1 MRKLLQFLAVILL
14 GVNARRTDAD
24 APVDDVYGGQR
35 RGSLHKSN
43 YNNNNG
49 NNNYNSQLNSPYLPY
64 QQPRER
70 KPNIVLILTDDQ
82 DVELASPLIVCC
94 GWSNP
99 SGSLNFMPRTLR
111 RIRDEGAEL
120 RHAYVTT
127 PMCCPSRS
135 SLLTGRYVHN
145 HEVFTNNDN
154 CSSPQWQ
161 RDHEPHSF
169 AAYLSNAGYRTAY
182 FAEHLSPESRG
193 LSFQLRPG
201 LLYDTLPFA
210 DSLYKKLQPVV
221 TRFIDLMHDLITNLT
236 IEQKGRRILLGF
248 SLVIVWEESYWMSLR
263 SKSSELLSNVAFTL
277 HRRKIV
283 SRINTGEKVS
293 TASLHAVFFT
303 LRCPLPAAGYNDKAT
318 HAPGYFGKYLN
329 KYNGSYIPP
338 GWREWG
344 GLIMNSRYYNYSVN
358 MNGKKIKHGFEY
370 SKDYYP
376 DLIANDSVTFL
387 RQSKHNFARKPVMLV
402 ASFPAPH
409 GPEDS
414 APQFSHLFFNVT
426 THHTPAYDYAPN
438 PDKQWIL
445 QVTQKM
451 QPIHKQFTDLLMTK
465 RLQTLQSVDDAVD
478 RIYQELKDL
487 GELDNTYIIYTSDHG
502 YHLGQFGL
510 IKGKSFPF
518 EFDVRVP
525 FLIRGPGIEPG
536 TIHLRFVAVF
546 CSKHGR
552 RSKFKWPDTFLI
564 ESSGRRETPE
574 SIAESKARE
583 ARKQNQTALVKQ
595 HSNATPEEEEDNTAD
610 PDTEHESEHRFF
622 ENDTGSDQDISEDED
637 FEDSIIDESSNEYS
651 SNEAIIRGEKND
663 VHLADSDPHLDN
675 RVHPVHSTFSTK
687 HERLAIECSRPEVQT
702 NCIPGQ
708 KWRCER
714 DGHRWRRHKCKYA
727 APPPRM
733 SKKCACFTPNGVV
746 YTRLESNDYDYVHR
760 YPGFGRDRRPTDVYA
775 DVARYFARRGKRDV
789 SGAGSEDSGQDTDEN
804 DDEYNDGERD
814 RRAIDE
820 EDDEDFFQ
828 ELDSL
833 ADDVRKEYTSE
844 DEKLEFDNLNESE
857 YSIDDF
863 DPSLD
868 KVVKGRLNVED
879 VVRRHRRIRRSVTKK
894 DTVEHVTKIM
904 ESIEEELDDLKAT
917 QERQSEPRRAGFP
930 PKCSVLPQGGVNC
943 SETVYQD
950 PNEWRNS
957 RREIEQQIREMRMQ
971 LETLKDIRRH
981 LMTKRPHV
989 MKDPEDG
996 LKSTEEAHKPH
1007 HHPSKNHVNRHHKK
1021 HEHANTI
1028 NPGVTTVRSTT
1039 VKHVDQATEERIA
1052 STENKSIFNVTAT
1065 ESSDADTITTTE
1077 PTSTASLSSTFK
1089 PKKASRRQKTKEPVV
1104 VGNRTEME
1112 DDKVQRRR
1120 KIHHHRRNNTL
1131 FTNSVHD
1138 EVPIVNVSETIETT
1152 VTAQSTSRSQYH
1164 HQTRYTTIP
1173 TTTTRETT
1181 IHRETAT
1188 GIGDV
1193 TNDFTK
1199 ENTVGTNPQTISSTG
1214 SETPDRETTE
1224 SQSTTPPFTRTTTGV
1239 EGRSRTT
1246 FPSTAVTTT
1255 TTSVTVPVTISSN
1268 KRFPK
1273 IQKNRTNNLGPSRID
1288 VTILESPDRRSRQD
1302 IANNNRRLPPMLNSP
1317 LEARHKCYCEP
1328 DSYSKKDEKEIARE
1342 ERRRLKEERLKK
1354 KERKLRK
1361 KAKLEKECLTEK
1373 MNCFEHDNDHWRT
1386 APLWS
1391 AGPFCFCMN
1400 ANNNTYSCIRTI
1412 NATHNFLYCEFTT
1425 GLVTY
1430 YNLRIDPFEQWNR
1443 VSSLTSLER
1452 SYLHDQLEHL
1462 KGCKG
1467 TRDCTVGNAKEALPQ
1482 QQHQRFIAKRK
1493 FANTFGT
1500 FDDCLFCAISCLIR
1514 NNMKTFVIAT
1524 PNHSLC
1530 YNEKKIEC

>member
-1 MRKLLQFLAVILL
+1 TPTPLSTTFTV
-14 GVNARRTDAD
+14 VSVV
-24 APVDDVYGGQR
+24 APFT
-35 RGSLHKSN
+35 S
-43 YNNNNG
+43 
-49 NNNYNSQLNSPYLPY
+49 YNSQLNSPYLPY

-82 DVELASPLIVCC
+82 DVEL
-94 GWSNP
+94 
-99 SGSLNFMPRTLR
+99 GSLNFMPRTLR

-169 AAYLSNAGYRTAY
+169 AAYLSNAGYRT
-182 FAEHLSPESRG
+182 
-193 LSFQLRPG
+193 
-201 LLYDTLPFA
+201 
-210 DSLYKKLQPVV
+210 
-221 TRFIDLMHDLITNLT
+221 
-236 IEQKGRRILLGF
+236 
-248 SLVIVWEESYWMSLR
+248 
-263 SKSSELLSNVAFTL
+263 
-277 HRRKIV
+277 
-283 SRINTGEKVS
+283 
-293 TASLHAVFFT
+293 
-303 LRCPLPAAGYNDKAT
+303 
-318 HAPGYFGKYLN
+318 GYFGKYLN

-536 TIHLRFVAVF
+536 TIVDDIVLNIDLAPTFLDIAGVETPPQMDGRSFKKLF
-546 CSKHGR
+546 QNSKHGR

-583 ARKQNQTALVKQ
+583 
-595 HSNATPEEEEDNTAD
+595 
-610 PDTEHESEHRFF
+610 
-622 ENDTGSDQDISEDED
+622 
-637 FEDSIIDESSNEYS
+637 
-651 SNEAIIRGEKND
+651 
-663 VHLADSDPHLDN
+663 
-675 RVHPVHSTFSTK
+675 STFSTK

-746 YTRLESNDYDYVHR
+746 YTRLESNDYDYDFSHR
-760 YPGFGRDRRPTDVYA
+760 QTRRVGSRERRFRP
-775 DVARYFARRGKRDV
+775 RYRR
-789 SGAGSEDSGQDTDEN
+789 
-804 DDEYNDGERD
+804 ERC
-814 RRAIDE
+814 
-820 EDDEDFFQ
+820 
-828 ELDSL
+828 
-833 ADDVRKEYTSE
+833 
-844 DEKLEFDNLNESE
+844 
-857 YSIDDF
+857 
-863 DPSLD
+863 LD

-917 QERQSEPRRAGFP
+917 QERQSGEPRRAFP

-996 LKSTEEAHKPH
+996 LKSTEEAHKPSH
-1007 HHPSKNHVNRHHKK
+1007 HHPSKNH
-1021 HEHANTI
+1021 
-1028 NPGVTTVRSTT
+1028 
-1039 VKHVDQATEERIA
+1039 
-1052 STENKSIFNVTAT
+1052 
-1065 ESSDADTITTTE
+1065 
-1077 PTSTASLSSTFK
+1077 
-1089 PKKASRRQKTKEPVV
+1089 PKKASRRQKAKEPIA
-1104 VGNRTEME
+1104 VGNRTETE

-1120 KIHHHRRNNTL
+1120 KIHHH
-1131 FTNSVHD
+1131 
-1138 EVPIVNVSETIETT
+1138 
-1152 VTAQSTSRSQYH
+1152 
-1164 HQTRYTTIP
+1164 
-1173 TTTTRETT
+1173 
-1181 IHRETAT
+1181 
-1188 GIGDV
+1188 
-1193 TNDFTK
+1193 
-1199 ENTVGTNPQTISSTG
+1199 
-1214 SETPDRETTE
+1214 
-1224 SQSTTPPFTRTTTGV
+1224 
-1239 EGRSRTT
+1239 
-1246 FPSTAVTTT
+1246 
-1255 TTSVTVPVTISSN
+1255 
-1268 KRFPK
+1268 
-1273 IQKNRTNNLGPSRID
+1273 
-1288 VTILESPDRRSRQD
+1288 
-1302 IANNNRRLPPMLNSP
+1302 
-1317 LEARHKCYCEP
+1317 
-1328 DSYSKKDEKEIARE
+1328 
-1342 ERRRLKEERLKK
+1342 
-1354 KERKLRK
+1354 
-1361 KAKLEKECLTEK
+1361 CLTEK

-1467 TRDCTVGNAKEALPQ
+1467 TRDC
-1482 QQHQRFIAKRK
+1482 
-1493 FANTFGT
+1493 
-1500 FDDCLFCAISCLIR
+1500 
-1514 NNMKTFVIAT
+1514 
-1524 PNHSLC
+1524 
-1530 YNEKKIEC
+1530 

>member
-82 DVELASPLIVCC
+82 DVEL
-94 GWSNP
+94 
-99 SGSLNFMPRTLR
+99 GSLNFMPRTLR

-169 AAYLSNAGYRTAY
+169 AAYLSNAGYRT
-182 FAEHLSPESRG
+182 
-193 LSFQLRPG
+193 
-201 LLYDTLPFA
+201 
-210 DSLYKKLQPVV
+210 
-221 TRFIDLMHDLITNLT
+221 
-236 IEQKGRRILLGF
+236 
-248 SLVIVWEESYWMSLR
+248 
-263 SKSSELLSNVAFTL
+263 
-277 HRRKIV
+277 
-283 SRINTGEKVS
+283 
-293 TASLHAVFFT
+293 
-303 LRCPLPAAGYNDKAT
+303 
-318 HAPGYFGKYLN
+318 GYFGKYLN

-536 TIHLRFVAVF
+536 TIVDDIVLNIDLAPTFLDIAGVETPPQMDGRSFKKLF
-546 CSKHGR
+546 QNKHGR

-637 FEDSIIDESSNEYS
+637 FEDSIIDESN
-651 SNEAIIRGEKND
+651 
-663 VHLADSDPHLDN
+663 SDPHLDN

-833 ADDVRKEYTSE
+833 ADDVRKEYVNLIFRDRFDNQTSE

-1065 ESSDADTITTTE
+1065 ESSDADTITTSE

-1089 PKKASRRQKTKEPVV
+1089 PKKTSRRQKTKEPVV

-1288 VTILESPDRRSRQD
+1288 VTILESPDRRSRQEIID

-1493 FANTFGT
+1493 FANTFEDMFVPST
-1500 FDDCLFCAISCLIR
+1500 LQIIR
-1514 NNMKTFVIAT
+1514 ESELSSP
-1524 PNHSLC
+1524 PNKRR
-1530 YNEKKIEC
+1530 KKLQNVWNRRSRSWQTNFRHHQDTMNYRRHRHQY

>member
-1 MRKLLQFLAVILL
+1 MRKLLQFLALL
-14 GVNARRTDAD
+14 LLSVNARRTDAGVP
-24 APVDDVYGGQR
+24 ADDTYGGGGGQR
-35 RGSLHKSN
+35 RGGSLHKPN
-43 YNNNNG
+43 YNG
-49 NNNYNSQLNSPYLPY
+49 NNNYNSQSNNSPYLPY

-82 DVELASPLIVCC
+82 DVEL
-94 GWSNP
+94 
-99 SGSLNFMPRTLR
+99 GSLNFMPRTLR

-145 HEVFTNNDN
+145 HEVFTNSDN

-161 RDHEPHSF
+161 RDYEPHSF
-169 AAYLSNAGYRTAY
+169 ATYLSNAGYRT
-182 FAEHLSPESRG
+182 
-193 LSFQLRPG
+193 
-201 LLYDTLPFA
+201 
-210 DSLYKKLQPVV
+210 
-221 TRFIDLMHDLITNLT
+221 
-236 IEQKGRRILLGF
+236 
-248 SLVIVWEESYWMSLR
+248 
-263 SKSSELLSNVAFTL
+263 
-277 HRRKIV
+277 
-283 SRINTGEKVS
+283 
-293 TASLHAVFFT
+293 
-303 LRCPLPAAGYNDKAT
+303 
-318 HAPGYFGKYLN
+318 GYFGKYLN
-329 KYNGSYIPP
+329 KYNGLYIPP

-376 DLIANDSVTFL
+376 DLIANDSVAFL

-409 GPEDS
+409 GTEDS
-414 APQFSHLFFNVT
+414 APQYSHLFFNVT

-536 TIHLRFVAVF
+536 TIVDDIVLNIDLAPTFLDIAGVETPPQMDGRSFKKLF
-546 CSKHGR
+546 QNKHGR

-574 SIAESKARE
+574 SIAEAKARE
-583 ARKQNQTALVKQ
+583 ARRHNATIARQ
-595 HSNATPEEEEDNTAD
+595 HTTPEEEDEIAGD
-610 PDTEHESEHRFF
+610 PDAEHDPEHPRFLD
-622 ENDTGSDQDISEDED
+622 NDTGSDQDISEDD
-637 FEDSIIDESSNEYS
+637 DLEDSIIDDSN
-651 SNEAIIRGEKND
+651 
-663 VHLADSDPHLDN
+663 VDPHLDN
-675 RVHPVHSTFSTK
+675 RVHPVHPSYSTK
-687 HERLAIECSRPEVQT
+687 HERLAIECSRPEAQA
-702 NCIPGQ
+702 NCVLGQ

-727 APPPRM
+727 APPPRV

-746 YTRLESNDYDYVHR
+746 YTRLESNDFEGHR
-760 YPGFGRDRRPTDVYA
+760 YGVARDRRPDIYA

-789 SGAGSEDSGQDTDEN
+789 SDEDGKDDGRDTNAYEDDYN
-804 DDEYNDGERD
+804 DDERD

-820 EDDEDFFQ
+820 EDDEEFME
-828 ELDSL
+828 ELNQL
-833 ADDVRKEYTSE
+833 ARDVRSEYASFLSRDWHDNRTFGK
-844 DEKLEFDNLNESE
+844 DRLEFDNLLE
-857 YSIDDF
+857 YSMDDF

-917 QERQSEPRRAGFP
+917 QARHSQTRKTLP

-950 PNEWRNS
+950 PNEWRIS

-971 LETLKDIRRH
+971 LETLREIRRH
-981 LMTKRPHV
+981 LMIKRPHFIP
-989 MKDPEDG
+989 DPEEAMEDAKDG
-996 LKSTEEAHKPH
+996 RSHHNVSKPH
-1007 HHPSKNHVNRHHKK
+1007 SNRHHKK
-1021 HEHANTI
+1021 HDHAVQ
-1028 NPGVTTVRSTT
+1028 PVTTTARTT
-1039 VKHVDQATEERIA
+1039 LKPSQVTEDKTTTTEITEKPRVSVTLTERTD
-1052 STENKSIFNVTAT
+1052 SE
-1065 ESSDADTITTTE
+1065 TITTTE
-1077 PTSTASLSSTFK
+1077 STTTTQSTTTVRS
-1089 PKKASRRQKTKEPVV
+1089 KKFSRRPKIKETL
-1104 VGNRTEME
+1104 GNRTEVEE
-1112 DDKVQRRR
+1112 DKPLRRR
-1120 KIHHHRRNNTL
+1120 KVHHHRRNNTL

-1138 EVPIVNVSETIETT
+1138 EVSTVNVSETTETT
-1152 VTAQSTSRSQYH
+1152 VPTQSTTTTQRSQV
-1164 HQTRYTTIP
+1164 HQAKYTTLP
-1173 TTTTRETT
+1173 TTTMKETTLQRETT
-1181 IHRETAT
+1181 NTLGT
-1188 GIGDV
+1188 
-1193 TNDFTK
+1193 TNDFNK
-1199 ENTVGTNPQTISSTG
+1199 ETTIEMDSQTGLTG
-1214 SETPDRETTE
+1214 SEPSSHSEPIEPQRTSTIIAK
-1224 SQSTTPPFTRTTTGV
+1224 STTDD
-1239 EGRSRTT
+1239 RSKTASL
-1246 FPSTAVTTT
+1246 PSTMITTPMT
-1255 TTSVTVPVTISSN
+1255 NPVTVAPARKT
-1268 KRFPK
+1268 PK
-1273 IQKNRTNNLGPSRID
+1273 IHKNRTTANLGPSRID
-1288 VTILESPDRRSRQD
+1288 VTILESPDRKNRQD
-1302 IANNNRRLPPMLNSP
+1302 LPSNRRLPPLLNNP

-1328 DSYSKKDEKEIARE
+1328 DSFVKKDEKEIARE
-1342 ERRRLKEERLKK
+1342 ERRRLKKERLKK

-1391 AGPFCFCMN
+1391 AGPFCFCTN

-1425 GLVTY
+1425 GLVTF

-1443 VSSLTSLER
+1443 ISSLTSTER

-1482 QQHQRFIAKRK
+1482 PQQHQRLISKRK
-1493 FANTFGT
+1493 YANTF
-1500 FDDCLFCAISCLIR
+1500 DDMFVPSALQIIR
-1514 NNMKTFVIAT
+1514 ESELGSP
-1524 PNHSLC
+1524 PNKRR
-1530 YNEKKIEC
+1530 KKLQNVWNRRSRSWQSSWRYHQDSVNFRRHRHQY

>member
-1 MRKLLQFLAVILL
+1 MRKLLQFLALLLLL

-24 APVDDVYGGQR
+24 APVDDVYGGSQR
-35 RGSLHKSN
+35 RGGSLHKSN
-43 YNNNNG
+43 YNGG
-49 NNNYNSQLNSPYLPY
+49 NNNYNSQSNSPYLPY

-82 DVELASPLIVCC
+82 DVEL
-94 GWSNP
+94 
-99 SGSLNFMPRTLR
+99 GSLNFMPRTLR

-169 AAYLSNAGYRTAY
+169 AAYLSNAGYRT
-182 FAEHLSPESRG
+182 
-193 LSFQLRPG
+193 
-201 LLYDTLPFA
+201 
-210 DSLYKKLQPVV
+210 
-221 TRFIDLMHDLITNLT
+221 
-236 IEQKGRRILLGF
+236 
-248 SLVIVWEESYWMSLR
+248 
-263 SKSSELLSNVAFTL
+263 
-277 HRRKIV
+277 
-283 SRINTGEKVS
+283 
-293 TASLHAVFFT
+293 
-303 LRCPLPAAGYNDKAT
+303 
-318 HAPGYFGKYLN
+318 GYFGKYLN

-376 DLIANDSVTFL
+376 DLIANDSVAFL

-465 RLQTLQSVDDAVD
+465 RLQTLQSVDYAVD

-536 TIHLRFVAVF
+536 TIVDDIVLNIDLAPTFLDIAGVETPPQMDGRSFKKLF
-546 CSKHGR
+546 QNKHGR

-583 ARKQNQTALVKQ
+583 ARKQNQTLARQ
-595 HSNATPEEEEDNTAD
+595 HWNATPEDEEDNVAD
-610 PDTEHESEHRFF
+610 PDAEHESEHRFL
-622 ENDTGSDQDISEDED
+622 ENDTGSDQDISEDDD
-637 FEDSIIDESSNEYS
+637 FEDSIIDESS
-651 SNEAIIRGEKND
+651 
-663 VHLADSDPHLDN
+663 
-675 RVHPVHSTFSTK
+675 
-687 HERLAIECSRPEVQT
+687 
-702 NCIPGQ
+702 Q

-727 APPPRM
+727 APPPRV

-746 YTRLESNDYDYVHR
+746 YTRLESNDYLDGHR
-760 YPGFGRDRRPTDVYA
+760 YGFGRDRIPRTYTDIYT
-775 DVARYFARRGKRDV
+775 DMARYFARRGKRDV
-789 SGAGSEDSGQDTDEN
+789 SDAADEDASQDTDEY
-804 DDEYNDGERD
+804 DDDYNDGDRD

-828 ELDSL
+828 ELNSL
-833 ADDVRKEYTSE
+833 AEDVKREYVNLIFKNRFDNRTLE
-844 DEKLEFDNLNESE
+844 DESLVFDNLNESE
-857 YSIDDF
+857 YSIEDF

-879 VVRRHRRIRRSVTKK
+879 VVKRHRRIRRNVAKK
-894 DTVEHVTKIM
+894 DPVEHVTKIM

-917 QERQSEPRRAGFP
+917 QARQSESKRTFP

-950 PNEWRNS
+950 PNEWRIS
-957 RREIEQQIREMRMQ
+957 RREIEQQIKEMRTQ

-981 LMTKRPHV
+981 LMTKRPQV
-989 MKDPEDG
+989 IRDQEDG
-996 LKSTEEAHKPH
+996 GAKNTEEIHKSH
-1007 HHPSKNHVNRHHKK
+1007 HHPSKNHANRHHKK
-1021 HEHANTI
+1021 HDHATTL
-1028 NPGVTTVRSTT
+1028 NPVVTTILST
-1039 VKHVDQATEERIA
+1039 VKHNQVTEDRTT
-1052 STENKSIFNVTAT
+1052 STDTMEKFGFNVTAAET
-1065 ESSDADTITTTE
+1065 TNTDTISTTE
-1077 PTSTASLSSTFK
+1077 PTSTTLSTTFK
-1089 PKKASRRQKTKEPVV
+1089 PKKTPRRQKIKESIN
-1104 VGNRTEME
+1104 NRTEVE
-1112 DDKVQRRR
+1112 DDKSQRRR

-1138 EVPIVNVSETIETT
+1138 EIPIVNVSETIETT
-1152 VTAQSTSRSQYH
+1152 VTTQSTTPRH
-1164 HQTRYTTIP
+1164 HYRQTKYTTVP
-1173 TTTTRETT
+1173 TTTTKETT
-1181 IHRETAT
+1181 IQRETSGSA
-1188 GIGDV
+1188 GI

-1199 ENTVGTNPQTISSTG
+1199 EITIGTDAQTVLSTG
-1214 SETPDRETTE
+1214 SETGFTFDESTE
-1224 SQSTTPPFTRTTTGV
+1224 QQRTTSVFSRTNT
-1239 EGRSRTT
+1239 ETRSRTT
-1246 FPSTAVTTT
+1246 FPSTTVATTPMTTLVTT
-1255 TTSVTVPVTISSN
+1255 SSTR
-1268 KRFPK
+1268 RFPK
-1273 IQKNRTNNLGPSRID
+1273 IQKNRTTNLGPSRID
-1288 VTILESPDRRSRQD
+1288 VTILESPDRRNKQDIID
-1302 IANNNRRLPPMLNSP
+1302 IANNNRRLPPMLNNP
-1317 LEARHKCYCEP
+1317 LESRHKCYCEP

-1386 APLWS
+1386 APLWN

-1425 GLVTY
+1425 GLVTF

-1443 VSSLTSLER
+1443 ISSLTSSER

-1467 TRDCTVGNAKEALPQ
+1467 TRDCTVGSAREALPQ
-1482 QQHQRFIAKRK
+1482 PQQHQRFISKRK
-1493 FANTFGT
+1493 YANSFEDMFIPST
-1500 FDDCLFCAISCLIR
+1500 LQIIR
-1514 NNMKTFVIAT
+1514 ESELSSP
-1524 PNHSLC
+1524 PNKRR
-1530 YNEKKIEC
+1530 KKLQNSVWNRRSRSWQSSWRHHQDTVNYRRHRHQY

>member
-43 YNNNNG
+43 YNNNNNNG

-82 DVELASPLIVCC
+82 DVEL
-94 GWSNP
+94 
-99 SGSLNFMPRTLR
+99 GSLNFMPRTLR

-169 AAYLSNAGYRTAY
+169 AAYLSNAGYRT
-182 FAEHLSPESRG
+182 
-193 LSFQLRPG
+193 
-201 LLYDTLPFA
+201 
-210 DSLYKKLQPVV
+210 
-221 TRFIDLMHDLITNLT
+221 
-236 IEQKGRRILLGF
+236 
-248 SLVIVWEESYWMSLR
+248 
-263 SKSSELLSNVAFTL
+263 
-277 HRRKIV
+277 
-283 SRINTGEKVS
+283 
-293 TASLHAVFFT
+293 
-303 LRCPLPAAGYNDKAT
+303 
-318 HAPGYFGKYLN
+318 GYFGKYLN

-536 TIHLRFVAVF
+536 TIVDDIVLNIDLAPTFLDIAGVETPPQMDGRSFKKLF
-546 CSKHGR
+546 QNKHGR

-610 PDTEHESEHRFF
+610 PDNTEHESEHRFF

-637 FEDSIIDESSNEYS
+637 FEDSIIDESN
-651 SNEAIIRGEKND
+651 
-663 VHLADSDPHLDN
+663 SDPHLDN

-727 APPPRM
+727 APPSRM

-789 SGAGSEDSGQDTDEN
+789 SGAGSEDSGRDTDEN

-833 ADDVRKEYTSE
+833 ADEVRKEYVNLMFRDRFDNQTSE

-917 QERQSEPRRAGFP
+917 QERQSDEPRRAFP

-996 LKSTEEAHKPH
+996 LKSTEEAHKPSH

-1021 HEHANTI
+1021 HEHGNTI

-1039 VKHVDQATEERIA
+1039 VVKHVDRTTDERVA
-1052 STENKSIFNVTAT
+1052 STIDTTENKSRFNVTAA
-1065 ESSDADTITTTE
+1065 ESSDTDTITTSE
-1077 PTSTASLSSTFK
+1077 PTSTVSLSSTFK
-1089 PKKASRRQKTKEPVV
+1089 PKKASRRQKAKEPVA
-1104 VGNRTEME
+1104 VGNRTETE

-1138 EVPIVNVSETIETT
+1138 EVPSIVNASETIETT
-1152 VTAQSTSRSQYH
+1152 VTAQTTTSRSH

-1173 TTTTRETT
+1173 TMTTMKETT
-1181 IHRETAT
+1181 IHRETVT
-1188 GIGDV
+1188 GLGDV

-1199 ENTVGTNPQTISSTG
+1199 ENTVGRTNPQTMLSTG

-1224 SQSTTPPFTRTTTGV
+1224 SQTTTPPFARTTTGI
-1239 EGRSRTT
+1239 EGPRSRTT

-1288 VTILESPDRRSRQD
+1288 VTILESPDRRSRQEIID
-1302 IANNNRRLPPMLNSP
+1302 IASSNRRLPPMLNSP

-1328 DSYSKKDEKEIARE
+1328 DTFSKKDEKEIARE

-1493 FANTFGT
+1493 FANTFEDMFVPST
-1500 FDDCLFCAISCLIR
+1500 LQIIR
-1514 NNMKTFVIAT
+1514 ESELSSP
-1524 PNHSLC
+1524 PNKRR
-1530 YNEKKIEC
+1530 KKLQNVWNRRSRSWQTNFRHHQDTMNYRRHRHQY

>member
-1 MRKLLQFLAVILL
+1 MRKLLQFLAVLL
-14 GVNARRTDAD
+14 LCVSARRTDAGAPAED
-24 APVDDVYGGQR
+24 AYSGQQR
-35 RGSLHKSN
+35 RGSPHKAN
-43 YNNNNG
+43 YNGN
-49 NNNYNSQLNSPYLPY
+49 NNNYNSQSNSPYLPY

-82 DVELASPLIVCC
+82 DVEL
-94 GWSNP
+94 
-99 SGSLNFMPRTLR
+99 GSLNFMPRTLR

-161 RDHEPHSF
+161 RDYEPHSF
-169 AAYLSNAGYRTAY
+169 ATYLSNAGYRT
-182 FAEHLSPESRG
+182 
-193 LSFQLRPG
+193 
-201 LLYDTLPFA
+201 
-210 DSLYKKLQPVV
+210 
-221 TRFIDLMHDLITNLT
+221 
-236 IEQKGRRILLGF
+236 
-248 SLVIVWEESYWMSLR
+248 
-263 SKSSELLSNVAFTL
+263 
-277 HRRKIV
+277 
-283 SRINTGEKVS
+283 
-293 TASLHAVFFT
+293 
-303 LRCPLPAAGYNDKAT
+303 
-318 HAPGYFGKYLN
+318 GYFGKYLN
-329 KYNGSYIPP
+329 KYNGLYIPP

-376 DLIANDSVTFL
+376 DLIANDSVAFL

-536 TIHLRFVAVF
+536 TIVDDIVLNIDLAPTFLDIAGVETPPQMDGRSFKKLF
-546 CSKHGR
+546 QNKHGR

-574 SIAESKARE
+574 SIAEAKARE
-583 ARKQNQTALVKQ
+583 ARKQNATIAKQ
-595 HSNATPEEEEDNTAD
+595 HANATPEEEEETSAD
-610 PDTEHESEHRFF
+610 PEVEHEPEHRFL

-637 FEDSIIDESSNEYS
+637 FEDSVIDDSS
-651 SNEAIIRGEKND
+651 A
-663 VHLADSDPHLDN
+663 DPHLDN
-675 RVHPVHSTFSTK
+675 RVHPVHSTYSAK
-687 HERLAIECSRPEVQT
+687 HERLAIECSRPEAQA
-702 NCIPGQ
+702 NCVMGQ

-714 DGHRWRRHKCKYA
+714 DGNRWRRHKCKYA
-727 APPPRM
+727 APPRRI

-746 YTRLESNDYDYVHR
+746 YTRLESNDYDGHR
-760 YPGFGRDRRPTDVYA
+760 YSVSRDRRTDSYA

-789 SGAGSEDSGQDTDEN
+789 SDEASEDRQDTNEN
-804 DDEYNDGERD
+804 ADDHNDGGRD

-820 EDDEDFFQ
+820 EDDEDFLI
-828 ELDSL
+828 ELNQL
-833 ADDVRKEYTSE
+833 ARDVRKEYASFVSGFSNRTLAN
-844 DEKLEFDNLNESE
+844 EKLKFDTLMD
-857 YSIDDF
+857 YSMDDF

-868 KVVKGRLNVED
+868 KVVTGRLNIED
-879 VVRRHRRIRRSVTKK
+879 VVRRHRRIRRSVAKK

-904 ESIEEELDDLKAT
+904 ESIEEELHDLKAT
-917 QERQSEPRRAGFP
+917 QARHSETRKTLP

-950 PNEWRNS
+950 PNEWRIS
-957 RREIEQQIREMRMQ
+957 RREIEQQIRQMRMQ
-971 LETLKDIRRH
+971 LETLREIKRH
-981 LMTKRPHV
+981 LMIKRPHFIP
-989 MKDPEDG
+989 DPE
-996 LKSTEEAHKPH
+996 EAMEDAKVAKDTKDAPKPH
-1007 HHPSKNHVNRHHKK
+1007 HHTPKPHANRHHKK
-1021 HEHANTI
+1021 HEHASTT
-1028 NPGVTTVRSTT
+1028 NPTTTTARSTP
-1039 VKHVDQATEERIA
+1039 KLDQVTEERIA
-1052 STENKSIFNVTAT
+1052 TTETTDRPRITVTFAETT
-1065 ESSDADTITTTE
+1065 ESEPFTTTE
-1077 PTSTASLSSTFK
+1077 SIATTLSTTTK
-1089 PKKASRRQKTKEPVV
+1089 PKRLPRRQKIKDPAN
-1104 VGNRTEME
+1104 NRTEVD
-1112 DDKVQRRR
+1112 DDKPQRRR
-1120 KIHHHRRNNTL
+1120 KLHHHRRNNTL

-1138 EVPIVNVSETIETT
+1138 EVSPVNISETVRTT
-1152 VTAQSTSRSQYH
+1152 VTAQSTTTVQSTQFHPS
-1164 HQTRYTTIP
+1164 RYTTVP
-1173 TTTTRETT
+1173 TTTMKETTVQRETSST
-1181 IHRETAT
+1181 LGT
-1188 GIGDV
+1188 
-1193 TNDFTK
+1193 TNDFNRETIT
-1199 ENTVGTNPQTISSTG
+1199 EIDSQTGSDASNRAESTEPQRTNPVFVKIATEDRSRTDTLPSTL
-1214 SETPDRETTE
+1214 
-1224 SQSTTPPFTRTTTGV
+1224 STTPMTT
-1239 EGRSRTT
+1239 
-1246 FPSTAVTTT
+1246 PI
-1255 TTSVTVPVTISSN
+1255 TVSPARKV
-1268 KRFPK
+1268 PK
-1273 IQKNRTNNLGPSRID
+1273 LHRNRTSANLGPSRID
-1288 VTILESPDRRSRQD
+1288 VTILESPDRKNRQD
-1302 IANNNRRLPPMLNSP
+1302 LSSNRRLPPLLNNP

-1328 DSYSKKDEKEIARE
+1328 DTFTKKDEKEIARE
-1342 ERRRLKEERLKK
+1342 ERRRLKKERLKK

-1391 AGPFCFCMN
+1391 AGPFCSCTN
-1400 ANNNTYSCIRTI
+1400 ANNNTYSCLRTI

-1425 GLVTY
+1425 GLVTF

-1443 VSSLTSLER
+1443 LSSLTPLER

-1462 KGCKG
+1462 RGCKG
-1467 TRDCTVGNAKEALPQ
+1467 TRDCTVGSAKEAMPQ
-1482 QQHQRFIAKRK
+1482 PQQHQRLISKRK
-1493 FANTFGT
+1493 YVNTFEDM
-1500 FDDCLFCAISCLIR
+1500 FVPSALQIIR
-1514 NNMKTFVIAT
+1514 ESELGSP
-1524 PNHSLC
+1524 PNKRR
-1530 YNEKKIEC
+1530 KKLQNVWNRRSRSWQSSMRHHQDTVNFRRHRHQY

>member
-1 MRKLLQFLAVILL
+1 MRKLLQFLALLLL

-24 APVDDVYGGQR
+24 APADDVYGGQR

-43 YNNNNG
+43 YNG
-49 NNNYNSQLNSPYLPY
+49 NNNYNAQSNSPYLPY

-70 KPNIVLILTDDQ
+70 KPNIVLLLTDDQ
-82 DVELASPLIVCC
+82 DVEL
-94 GWSNP
+94 
-99 SGSLNFMPRTLR
+99 GSLNFMPRTLK

-169 AAYLSNAGYRTAY
+169 AAYLSNAGYRT
-182 FAEHLSPESRG
+182 
-193 LSFQLRPG
+193 
-201 LLYDTLPFA
+201 
-210 DSLYKKLQPVV
+210 
-221 TRFIDLMHDLITNLT
+221 
-236 IEQKGRRILLGF
+236 
-248 SLVIVWEESYWMSLR
+248 
-263 SKSSELLSNVAFTL
+263 
-277 HRRKIV
+277 
-283 SRINTGEKVS
+283 
-293 TASLHAVFFT
+293 
-303 LRCPLPAAGYNDKAT
+303 
-318 HAPGYFGKYLN
+318 GYFGKYLN

-376 DLIANDSVTFL
+376 DLIANDSVAFL

-510 IKGKSFPF
+510 IKGKSYPF
-518 EFDVRVP
+518 ESDVRVP

-536 TIHLRFVAVF
+536 TIVDDIVLNIDLAPTFLDIAGVETPPQMDGRSFKKLF
-546 CSKHGR
+546 QNKHGR

-583 ARKQNQTALVKQ
+583 ARRQNATLAKQ
-595 HSNATPEEEEDNTAD
+595 HASTTPEEEEDNTAD
-610 PDTEHESEHRFF
+610 PEIEHETEHRFL

-637 FEDSIIDESSNEYS
+637 FEDSIIDDSN
-651 SNEAIIRGEKND
+651 A
-663 VHLADSDPHLDN
+663 DPHLDN
-675 RVHPVHSTFSTK
+675 RVHPVHPATK
-687 HERLAIECSRPEVQT
+687 HERLAIECSRPEAQA
-702 NCIPGQ
+702 NCVLGQ

-727 APPPRM
+727 APPPRV

-746 YTRLESNDYDYVHR
+746 YTRLESNDYDSHR
-760 YPGFGRDRRPTDVYA
+760 YGFGRDRRPGEIYTDM
-775 DVARYFARRGKRDV
+775 ARYFARRGKRDV
-789 SGAGSEDSGQDTDEN
+789 SSKAGASEDVYRDTN
-804 DDEYNDGERD
+804 ADDDDSLDGDRD

-828 ELDSL
+828 ELNSL
-833 ADDVRKEYTSE
+833 AEDVRREYTSLVSRIDNRTSYGE
-844 DEKLEFDNLNESE
+844 ELEFDNLNDYD
-857 YSIDDF
+857 YSMEDF
-863 DPSLD
+863 DTSLD
-868 KVVKGRLNVED
+868 KAVKGRLNIED
-879 VVRRHRRIRRSVTKK
+879 VVKRHRRVRRGTTKK

-904 ESIEEELDDLKAT
+904 ESIEEELDDLKET
-917 QERQSEPRRAGFP
+917 QARQSETRRTLP

-950 PNEWRNS
+950 PNEWRIS

-971 LETLKDIRRH
+971 LETLKEIRRH
-981 LMTKRPHV
+981 LMIKRPHFIA
-989 MKDPEDG
+989 D
-996 LKSTEEAHKPH
+996 TEEAAGDAKDPHKPH

-1021 HEHANTI
+1021 HDHASTVNS
-1028 NPGVTTVRSTT
+1028 TTTTARSTLKTKEVTEHRPETTETTEKPRST
-1039 VKHVDQATEERIA
+1039 VTLVD
-1052 STENKSIFNVTAT
+1052 STDT
-1065 ESSDADTITTTE
+1065 ESITTTE
-1077 PTSTASLSSTFK
+1077 TAATTLSMTTK
-1089 PKKASRRQKTKEPVV
+1089 PKKLPRRQKVKDSPS
-1104 VGNRTEME
+1104 NRTEVE
-1112 DDKVQRRR
+1112 DDKPQRRR
-1120 KIHHHRRNNTL
+1120 KVHHHRRNNTL

-1138 EVPIVNVSETIETT
+1138 EVPTVNVTETVETT
-1152 VTAQSTSRSQYH
+1152 VTTQSTVPSQRHQY
-1164 HQTRYTTIP
+1164 HQTRYTTLP
-1173 TTTTRETT
+1173 TTAVKETT
-1181 IHRETAT
+1181 IQRESSSST
-1188 GIGDV
+1188 GTTSG
-1193 TNDFTK
+1193 FTK
-1199 ENTVGTNPQTISSTG
+1199 ETTMGTDARTASTE
-1214 SETPDRETTE
+1214 SETSGLSESTESERTTPMISRTTTE
-1224 SQSTTPPFTRTTTGV
+1224 S
-1239 EGRSRTT
+1239 RSRTVSLLT
-1246 FPSTAVTTT
+1246 TVATTAMTTP
-1255 TTSVTVPVTISSN
+1255 VTVSPTR
-1268 KRFPK
+1268 KYPK
-1273 IQKNRTNNLGPSRID
+1273 VQKNRTTGNLGPSRID
-1288 VTILESPDRRSRQD
+1288 VTILESPDRKNRQEVID
-1302 IANNNRRLPPMLNSP
+1302 IASNRRLPPMLNSP

-1328 DSYSKKDEKEIARE
+1328 DSFTKKDEKEIARE

-1361 KAKLEKECLTEK
+1361 KTKLEKECLTEK

-1443 VSSLTSLER
+1443 VFSLTTAER

-1467 TRDCTVGNAKEALPQ
+1467 TRDCTVGGAREALPQ
-1482 QQHQRFIAKRK
+1482 PQQHQRLISKRK
-1493 FANTFGT
+1493 YANTFEDMFVPSALQIIRESELGSPPNKRRKKLQNVWNRRSRSWQSSWRHHQDEVFVRGANNLYRQLPNEIQGNT
-1500 FDDCLFCAISCLIR
+1500 ETLIVAWLVTMLPR
-1514 NNMKTFVIAT
+1514 EVNNRYPVAF
-1524 PNHSLC
+1524 
-1530 YNEKKIEC
+1530 

>member
-1 MRKLLQFLAVILL
+1 MRKLLQFLVVILL
-14 GVNARRTDAD
+14 GVNARRTEAD
-24 APVDDVYGGQR
+24 VPADDIYAGQR
-35 RGSLHKSN
+35 RGSLHKPN
-43 YNNNNG
+43 YNGG
-49 NNNYNSQLNSPYLPY
+49 NNNYNSQSNSPYLPY

-82 DVELASPLIVCC
+82 DVEL
-94 GWSNP
+94 
-99 SGSLNFMPRTLR
+99 GSLNFMPRTLR
-111 RIRDEGAEL
+111 RIRNEGAEL

-169 AAYLSNAGYRTAY
+169 ATYLSNAGYRT
-182 FAEHLSPESRG
+182 
-193 LSFQLRPG
+193 
-201 LLYDTLPFA
+201 
-210 DSLYKKLQPVV
+210 
-221 TRFIDLMHDLITNLT
+221 
-236 IEQKGRRILLGF
+236 
-248 SLVIVWEESYWMSLR
+248 
-263 SKSSELLSNVAFTL
+263 
-277 HRRKIV
+277 
-283 SRINTGEKVS
+283 
-293 TASLHAVFFT
+293 
-303 LRCPLPAAGYNDKAT
+303 
-318 HAPGYFGKYLN
+318 GYFGKYLN

-376 DLIANDSVTFL
+376 DLIANDSVAFL

-478 RIYQELKDL
+478 RIYQELRDL

-536 TIHLRFVAVF
+536 TIVDDIVLNIDLAPTFLDIAGVETPPQMDGRSFKKLF
-546 CSKHGR
+546 QNKHGR

-583 ARKQNQTALVKQ
+583 ARKQNQTLAKQ
-595 HSNATPEEEEDNTAD
+595 HSNVTPEEEEDNAAD
-610 PDTEHESEHRFF
+610 PDVEHESEHRFL

-637 FEDSIIDESSNEYS
+637 FEDSIIDETNT
-651 SNEAIIRGEKND
+651 
-663 VHLADSDPHLDN
+663 DPHLDN
-675 RVHPVHSTFSTK
+675 RVHPVHSPFSTK
-687 HERLAIECSRPEVQT
+687 HERLAIECSRPEAQT
-702 NCIPGQ
+702 NCLPGQ

-733 SKKCACFTPNGVV
+733 TKKCACFTPNGVV
-746 YTRLESNDYDYVHR
+746 YTRLESNDYDGHR
-760 YPGFGRDRRPTDVYA
+760 YGFGRDRRPADVYT

-789 SGAGSEDSGQDTDEN
+789 LDVINNDSYRDCNVNDEF
-804 DDEYNDGERD
+804 YNDGNRD

-828 ELDSL
+828 ELDRL
-833 ADDVRKEYTSE
+833 EDDVRREYSSLISRVRYDNRTSE
-844 DEKLEFDNLNESE
+844 NGILEFDNLNESE
-857 YSIDDF
+857 YSIEDF

-879 VVRRHRRIRRSVTKK
+879 VVRRHRRVRRSVAKK

-917 QERQSEPRRAGFP
+917 QARNSESRKTLPA
-930 PKCSVLPQGGVNC
+930 KCSVLPQGGVNC

-950 PNEWRNS
+950 PNEWRIS
-957 RREIEQQIREMRMQ
+957 RREIEQQIRKMRTQ

-981 LMTKRPHV
+981 LMIKRPHV
-989 MKDPEDG
+989 IREPEDATKNQEESH
-996 LKSTEEAHKPH
+996 KSH
-1007 HHPSKNHVNRHHKK
+1007 HHSSKNHVNRHHKK
-1021 HEHANTI
+1021 HDHASTI
-1028 NPGVTTVRSTT
+1028 NPTVTTVRST
-1039 VKHVDQATEERIA
+1039 VKQTQGTEDRTLSTGSMER
-1052 STENKSIFNVTAT
+1052 SRFNVTPT
-1065 ESSDADTITTTE
+1065 ETADTDTITTTE
-1077 PTSTASLSSTFK
+1077 LTTTTLTTTTTK
-1089 PKKASRRQKTKEPVV
+1089 QKKTPRRQKIKETSY
-1104 VGNRTEME
+1104 NRTEVE
-1112 DDKVQRRR
+1112 KRR
-1120 KIHHHRRNNTL
+1120 KTHHHRKNNTL

-1138 EVPIVNVSETIETT
+1138 EVPTVNVSETIETT
-1152 VTAQSTSRSQYH
+1152 VTTQVTTPSQR

-1173 TTTTRETT
+1173 TTTMRETT
-1181 IHRETAT
+1181 IQRETSSSLGT
-1188 GIGDV
+1188 

-1199 ENTVGTNPQTISSTG
+1199 ETTIGTDAQTTLSTG
-1214 SETPDRETTE
+1214 LETSSSGGMTE
-1224 SQSTTPPFTRTTTGV
+1224 SQRTTKVFGKTTTDSRTKSTVLSTTVPTTPMTTPITLTPTR
-1239 EGRSRTT
+1239 
-1246 FPSTAVTTT
+1246 
-1255 TTSVTVPVTISSN
+1255 
-1268 KRFPK
+1268 KFPK
-1273 IQKNRTNNLGPSRID
+1273 VPKNRTAGNLGPSRID
-1288 VTILESPDRRSRQD
+1288 VTILESPDRRNRQDIID

-1328 DSYSKKDEKEIARE
+1328 DTYSRKDEKEIARE

-1386 APLWS
+1386 APLWN

-1443 VSSLTSLER
+1443 ISSLTSTER

-1467 TRDCTVGNAKEALPQ
+1467 TRDCTVGNAREAYPQ
-1482 QQHQRFIAKRK
+1482 PQQHQRFISKRK
-1493 FANTFGT
+1493 YANSFE
-1500 FDDCLFCAISCLIR
+1500 DLFVPSTLQIIR
-1514 NNMKTFVIAT
+1514 ESELGSPPNKRRKKLQNVWNRRSRSWQSSWRQHQDAT
-1524 PNHSLC
+1524 NYRRHRHQ
-1530 YNEKKIEC
+1530 Y

>member
-43 YNNNNG
+43 YNNNNNNG

-82 DVELASPLIVCC
+82 DVEL
-94 GWSNP
+94 
-99 SGSLNFMPRTLR
+99 GSLNFMPRTLR

-169 AAYLSNAGYRTAY
+169 AAYLSNAGYRT
-182 FAEHLSPESRG
+182 
-193 LSFQLRPG
+193 
-201 LLYDTLPFA
+201 
-210 DSLYKKLQPVV
+210 
-221 TRFIDLMHDLITNLT
+221 
-236 IEQKGRRILLGF
+236 
-248 SLVIVWEESYWMSLR
+248 
-263 SKSSELLSNVAFTL
+263 
-277 HRRKIV
+277 
-283 SRINTGEKVS
+283 
-293 TASLHAVFFT
+293 
-303 LRCPLPAAGYNDKAT
+303 
-318 HAPGYFGKYLN
+318 GYFGKYLN

-536 TIHLRFVAVF
+536 TIVDDIVLNIDLAPTFLDIAGVETPPQMDGRSFKKLF
-546 CSKHGR
+546 QNKHGR

-610 PDTEHESEHRFF
+610 PDNTEHESEHRFF

-637 FEDSIIDESSNEYS
+637 FEDSIIDESN
-651 SNEAIIRGEKND
+651 
-663 VHLADSDPHLDN
+663 SDPHLDN

-789 SGAGSEDSGQDTDEN
+789 SGAGSEDSGRDTDEN

-833 ADDVRKEYTSE
+833 ADEVRKEYVNLMFRDRFDNQTSE

-917 QERQSEPRRAGFP
+917 QERQSGEPRRAFP

-996 LKSTEEAHKPH
+996 LKSTEEAHKPSH

-1021 HEHANTI
+1021 HEHGNTI

-1039 VKHVDQATEERIA
+1039 VVKHVDRTTDERVA
-1052 STENKSIFNVTAT
+1052 STIDTTENKSRFNVTAA
-1065 ESSDADTITTTE
+1065 ESSDTDTQITTSE

-1089 PKKASRRQKTKEPVV
+1089 PKKASRRQKAKEPIA
-1104 VGNRTEME
+1104 VGNRTETE

-1138 EVPIVNVSETIETT
+1138 EVPSIVNASETIETT
-1152 VTAQSTSRSQYH
+1152 VTAQTTTSRSH

-1173 TTTTRETT
+1173 TMTTMKETT
-1181 IHRETAT
+1181 IHRETVT
-1188 GIGDV
+1188 GLGDV

-1199 ENTVGTNPQTISSTG
+1199 ENTVGRTNPQTMLSTG

-1224 SQSTTPPFTRTTTGV
+1224 SQTTTPPFARTTTGI
-1239 EGRSRTT
+1239 EGPRSRTT

-1288 VTILESPDRRSRQD
+1288 VTILESPDRRSRQEIID
-1302 IANNNRRLPPMLNSP
+1302 IASSNRRLPPMLNSP

-1328 DSYSKKDEKEIARE
+1328 DTFSKKDEKEIARE

-1493 FANTFGT
+1493 FANTFEDMFVPST
-1500 FDDCLFCAISCLIR
+1500 LQIIR
-1514 NNMKTFVIAT
+1514 ESELSSP
-1524 PNHSLC
+1524 PNKRR
-1530 YNEKKIEC
+1530 KKLQNVWNRRSRSWQTNFRHHQDTMNYRRHRHQY

>member
-1 MRKLLQFLAVILL
+1 MRKLLQFLAVLLL

-24 APVDDVYGGQR
+24 APADDVYGGQR

-43 YNNNNG
+43 YNG
-49 NNNYNSQLNSPYLPY
+49 NNNYNSQSNSPYLPY

-82 DVELASPLIVCC
+82 DVEL
-94 GWSNP
+94 
-99 SGSLNFMPRTLR
+99 GSLNFMPRTLK

-169 AAYLSNAGYRTAY
+169 AAYLSNAGYRT
-182 FAEHLSPESRG
+182 
-193 LSFQLRPG
+193 
-201 LLYDTLPFA
+201 
-210 DSLYKKLQPVV
+210 
-221 TRFIDLMHDLITNLT
+221 
-236 IEQKGRRILLGF
+236 
-248 SLVIVWEESYWMSLR
+248 
-263 SKSSELLSNVAFTL
+263 
-277 HRRKIV
+277 
-283 SRINTGEKVS
+283 
-293 TASLHAVFFT
+293 
-303 LRCPLPAAGYNDKAT
+303 
-318 HAPGYFGKYLN
+318 GYFGKYLN

-376 DLIANDSVTFL
+376 DLIANDSVAFL

-478 RIYQELKDL
+478 RIYQELEDL

-536 TIHLRFVAVF
+536 TIVDDIVLNIDLAPTFLDMAGVETPPQMDGRSFKKLF
-546 CSKHGR
+546 QNKHGR

-583 ARKQNQTALVKQ
+583 ARRQNATLARQ
-595 HSNATPEEEEDNTAD
+595 HANATPEEEEENVVAD
-610 PDTEHESEHRFF
+610 PDIDHDPEHRFF
-622 ENDTGSDQDISEDED
+622 ENDTGSDQDVSEDED
-637 FEDSIIDESSNEYS
+637 FEDPIIDDSNSE
-651 SNEAIIRGEKND
+651 
-663 VHLADSDPHLDN
+663 PHLDN
-675 RVHPVHSTFSTK
+675 RVHPMHSSFSSK
-687 HERLAIECSRPEVQT
+687 HERLAVECSRPEAQA
-702 NCIPGQ
+702 NCVLGQ

-746 YTRLESNDYDYVHR
+746 YTRLESNDYEGHR
-760 YPGFGRDRRPTDVYA
+760 YGFGRDRRPPDMYT
-775 DVARYFARRGKRDV
+775 DVARYFARRGKRDAPDEPSP
-789 SGAGSEDSGQDTDEN
+789 SGDIHRDTEP
-804 DDEYNDGERD
+804 DDDDGYNDGERD

-820 EDDEDFFQ
+820 EDDEEFFQ
-828 ELDSL
+828 DLDELEEN
-833 ADDVRKEYTSE
+833 VRREYAVLVFRNRFDNRASNNHPET
-844 DEKLEFDNLNESE
+844 LEFDNLGESE
-857 YSIDDF
+857 YSFDNF

-868 KVVKGRLNVED
+868 KLVKGRLDVED
-879 VVRRHRRIRRSVTKK
+879 VIRRHRRIRRSTTKK

-904 ESIEEELDDLKAT
+904 ESIEEELDDLKET
-917 QERQSEPRRAGFP
+917 QARHSQETRRPLP

-943 SETVYQD
+943 SKTVYQD
-950 PNEWRNS
+950 PNEWRIS

-971 LETLKDIRRH
+971 LETLKEIRRH
-981 LMTKRPHV
+981 LMIKRPHFV
-989 MKDPEDG
+989 PDAEE
-996 LKSTEEAHKPH
+996 SAEEAKESPKPH
-1007 HHPSKNHVNRHHKK
+1007 HHAPKNHVNRHHKK
-1021 HEHANTI
+1021 HEHPSTV
-1028 NPGVTTVRSTT
+1028 NPAVTTTRSASKSNRVTEDGVAST
-1039 VKHVDQATEERIA
+1039 DATEKP
-1052 STENKSIFNVTAT
+1052 SSNVTLT
-1065 ESSDADTITTTE
+1065 ESTDNEPITTTE
-1077 PTSTASLSSTFK
+1077 PTTTTLSMTTKS
-1089 PKKASRRQKTKEPVV
+1089 KKVSRRPKIKETPN
-1104 VGNRTEME
+1104 NRTEIE
-1112 DDKVQRRR
+1112 DDRPQRRR
-1120 KIHHHRRNNTL
+1120 KIHHHRKNNTL
-1131 FTNSVHD
+1131 FTNSVD
-1138 EVPIVNVSETIETT
+1138 DQVSAVNVNETT
-1152 VTAQSTSRSQYH
+1152 ETTAKTQSTMSGPRHQY
-1164 HQTRYTTIP
+1164 HQTRYTTLP
-1173 TTTTRETT
+1173 TVTTRETT
-1181 IHRETAT
+1181 IQRETS
-1188 GIGDV
+1188 
-1193 TNDFTK
+1193 
-1199 ENTVGTNPQTISSTG
+1199 SSTG
-1214 SETPDRETTE
+1214 GTTSDFNKETTGTDAQTVLSTSSETSSVPETTA
-1224 SQSTTPPFTRTTTGV
+1224 SQKTTPVFVKTTT
-1239 EGRSRTT
+1239 EARSRAAS
-1246 FPSTAVTTT
+1246 FPVTAVTTPMT
-1255 TTSVTVPVTISSN
+1255 TTTPVAITPIR
-1268 KRFPK
+1268 KFPK
-1273 IQKNRTNNLGPSRID
+1273 MQKNRTTGNLGPSRID
-1288 VTILESPDRRSRQD
+1288 VTILESPDRKNRQD
-1302 IANNNRRLPPMLNSP
+1302 IIDIASNRRLPPMLNTP

-1328 DSYSKKDEKEIARE
+1328 DTYTKKDEKEIARE

-1443 VSSLTSLER
+1443 ISSLTTAER
-1452 SYLHDQLEHL
+1452 SYLHDQLKHL

-1467 TRDCTVGNAKEALPQ
+1467 TRDCTVGSAREALPQ
-1482 QQHQRFIAKRK
+1482 PQQHQRLISKRK
-1493 FANTFGT
+1493 YVNTFEDM
-1500 FDDCLFCAISCLIR
+1500 FVPPALQIIR
-1514 NNMKTFVIAT
+1514 ESELGSP
-1524 PNHSLC
+1524 PNKRR
-1530 YNEKKIEC
+1530 KKLQNVWNRRSRSWQSNWRHHQDAVNFRRHRHQY

>member
-1 MRKLLQFLAVILL
+1 MRKLLQFLMVLLL

-24 APVDDVYGGQR
+24 APVDDIYGGQR
-35 RGSLHKSN
+35 RGALHRSN
-43 YNNNNG
+43 FNNG
-49 NNNYNSQLNSPYLPY
+49 NNNYNSQSNSPYLPY

-82 DVELASPLIVCC
+82 DVEL
-94 GWSNP
+94 
-99 SGSLNFMPRTLR
+99 GSLNFMPRTLR

-169 AAYLSNAGYRTAY
+169 AAYLSNAGYRT
-182 FAEHLSPESRG
+182 
-193 LSFQLRPG
+193 
-201 LLYDTLPFA
+201 
-210 DSLYKKLQPVV
+210 
-221 TRFIDLMHDLITNLT
+221 
-236 IEQKGRRILLGF
+236 
-248 SLVIVWEESYWMSLR
+248 
-263 SKSSELLSNVAFTL
+263 
-277 HRRKIV
+277 
-283 SRINTGEKVS
+283 
-293 TASLHAVFFT
+293 
-303 LRCPLPAAGYNDKAT
+303 
-318 HAPGYFGKYLN
+318 GYFGKYLN

-376 DLIANDSVTFL
+376 DLIANDSVAFL

-478 RIYQELKDL
+478 RIYQELKEL

-536 TIHLRFVAVF
+536 TIVDDIVLNIDLAPTFLDIAGVETPPQMDGRSFKKLF
-546 CSKHGR
+546 QNKHGR

-583 ARKQNQTALVKQ
+583 ARKQNRTLTKQ
-595 HSNATPEEEEDNTAD
+595 QSNVPPEEEEDNVAD
-610 PDTEHESEHRFF
+610 PETEHELEHRFL

-637 FEDSIIDESSNEYS
+637 FEDSIIDDSN
-651 SNEAIIRGEKND
+651 
-663 VHLADSDPHLDN
+663 SDPHLDN
-675 RVHPVHSTFSTK
+675 RVHPVHSSFSTK
-687 HERLAIECSRPEVQT
+687 HERLAFECSRPEVQM

-714 DGHRWRRHKCKYA
+714 DGHRWRRHKCKYV
-727 APPPRM
+727 APPPRI

-746 YTRLESNDYDYVHR
+746 YTRLESNDYDGHR
-760 YPGFGRDRRPTDVYA
+760 YSFGRDRRTA

-789 SGAGSEDSGQDTDEN
+789 SDAAASEDAIRDIDRD
-804 DDEYNDGERD
+804 DDEYNDGDRD

-828 ELDSL
+828 ELNSL
-833 ADDVRKEYTSE
+833 AEDVRRDYVNLILRDRFDNRTTR
-844 DEKLEFDNLNESE
+844 DDALQFDNLNESE
-857 YSIDDF
+857 YSVEDF
-863 DPSLD
+863 DPNLD
-868 KVVKGRLNVED
+868 KVVKGRLNVQD

-917 QERQSEPRRAGFP
+917 QARQSEPRRTFP

-950 PNEWRNS
+950 PKEWRIS
-957 RREIEQQIREMRMQ
+957 RREIVQQIKEMRMQ

-989 MKDPEDG
+989 MRDPEDG
-996 LKSTEEAHKPH
+996 SKSTEEPHKPH
-1007 HHPSKNHVNRHHKK
+1007 HHPPKNHVNRHHKK
-1021 HEHANTI
+1021 HDHTSTV
-1028 NPGVTTVRSTT
+1028 NPTVTTTVRSTMKHNQVTEDATAFTDTT
-1039 VKHVDQATEERIA
+1039 VKPKFI
-1052 STENKSIFNVTAT
+1052 VTVAGNT
-1065 ESSDADTITTTE
+1065 DIDTITTTE
-1077 PTSTASLSSTFK
+1077 PTSTTLSTTSK
-1089 PKKASRRQKTKEPVV
+1089 PKKIPRRQKGPVN
-1104 VGNRTEME
+1104 NRTEVE
-1112 DDKVQRRR
+1112 DDKPPKRR
-1120 KIHHHRRNNTL
+1120 KIQHHRRNSTIL
-1131 FTNSVHD
+1131 TNSVHD
-1138 EVPIVNVSETIETT
+1138 EIALVNVSETIETT
-1152 VTAQSTSRSQYH
+1152 VTTQSTANQRHQYH
-1164 HQTRYTTIP
+1164 PTKYTTIA
-1173 TTTTRETT
+1173 TTTMRETT
-1181 IHRETAT
+1181 IQRETPST
-1188 GIGDV
+1188 V
-1193 TNDFTK
+1193 TNDITK
-1199 ENTVGTNPQTISSTG
+1199 ETTMGTGLQTILSTG
-1214 SETPDRETTE
+1214 SETSSLGETTVA
-1224 SQSTTPPFTRTTTGV
+1224 QRTTPLFTRTN
-1239 EGRSRTT
+1239 EARFRTT
-1246 FPSTAVTTT
+1246 FPTTT
-1255 TTSVTVPVTISSN
+1255 TVPTTPVTTPVIIPPTR
-1268 KRFPK
+1268 KFPK
-1273 IQKNRTNNLGPSRID
+1273 IQKNRTTNLGPSRID
-1288 VTILESPDRRSRQD
+1288 VTILESPDRRNRQDIID
-1302 IANNNRRLPPMLNSP
+1302 IANNNRRLPPILNSS

-1328 DSYSKKDEKEIARE
+1328 DFYTKKDEKEIARE

-1425 GLVTY
+1425 GLITY

-1443 VSSLTSLER
+1443 LSTLTIPER

-1467 TRDCTVGNAKEALPQ
+1467 TRDCTVGGAKEALPQ
-1482 QQHQRFIAKRK
+1482 PQQHQRFISKRK
-1493 FANTFGT
+1493 YANSFEDMFVPST
-1500 FDDCLFCAISCLIR
+1500 LQIIR
-1514 NNMKTFVIAT
+1514 ESELSSP
-1524 PNHSLC
+1524 PNKRR
-1530 YNEKKIEC
+1530 KKLQNVWNRRSRSWQSSWRHHQDAVNYRRHRHQY